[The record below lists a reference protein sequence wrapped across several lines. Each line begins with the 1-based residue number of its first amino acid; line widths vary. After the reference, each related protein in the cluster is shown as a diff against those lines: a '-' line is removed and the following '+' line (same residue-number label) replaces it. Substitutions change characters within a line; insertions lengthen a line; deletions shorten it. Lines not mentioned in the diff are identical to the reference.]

1 MPDPDAREL
10 SEGIDGTTDVRWLS
24 GLRVLVT
31 GTAGV
36 LGRAVVVEADHRGA
50 TVVATGR
57 SPTIDEA
64 TLPDAAIRVAANL
77 REPNECRRLVH

>member
-31 GTAGV
+31 GAAGV
-36 LGRAVVVEADHRGA
+36 L
-50 TVVATGR
+50 
-57 SPTIDEA
+57 
-64 TLPDAAIRVAANL
+64 VAASGL
-77 REPNECRRLVH
+77 GGLVSGTTVDLTAIAY